1 MRTSPTGHAG
11 SDASGDT
18 WIDGTGNWSVAADWS
33 SGTPAP
39 NADVIIDNNPNKVAN
54 VTLDVSSTVN
64 SLTLTAGD
72 FFTQAQ
78 NQTLTM
84 SGSSIVNSGSYSI
97 DNAIL
102 GMSSSPVNLT
112 GAGTMTLNG
121 TTPGIEFG
129 TSFDNV
135 DNLIEGEGAIG
146 AGTIALVNS
155 GTIRASGGTL
165 TVQSNGSGLTNS
177 GIIEAGAGGTLV
189 DYSPTTS
196 QTTSGVIEALS
207 GGIVQLHATVVGGI
221 IKSAGSGAV
230 QVDAGTTATLDG
242 VTVGGHYDVLSAGTT
257 NLVHTI
263 NNKGTIALES
273 TSAGTLLTMQGKVIL
288 KGSGKVAMSDN
299 TGNVITN
306 GGSASLVNHNT
317 ILGSGGI
324 DVPFDNLATID
335 ADQATP
341 LIVSATSTQT
351 DVNGKL
357 MEATSGGTL
366 SLVGGTLDN
375 HSGTVSAQTASQILI
390 ADTISG
396 GTLTTAGS
404 GTFLGQAGTLDGKT
418 ATLTNNGTI
427 AIAQSFS
434 LNMQGT
440 IVNNGLIT
448 VTTTGPSTLL
458 LLSDSLT
465 LQGSGQ
471 VRLAGGTID
480 GASSQTLDS
489 HNTIEGF
496 GTITGPIVK
505 NEGAILANAPAA
517 QLTVLPSS
525 PGLTSSGSVSAAT
538 GSTLS
543 INGSFTETAGTV
555 TTDGTLTTNSGLTIQ
570 GGSLL
575 GKGTFTGDVTSSG
588 VVMPGDAV
596 GQTGILTQ
604 SGHYTQNAG
613 GELDVSIGGH
623 TVGGQYDKLAVS
635 SAAAL
640 GGTLRITL
648 INGFVPTIGDTFQIL
663 TAGSR
668 SNTFATVIG
677 NGINSS
683 EHFQEVYQTTGVQ
696 LKVVSG
702 P

>member
-1 MRTSPTGHAG
+1 
-11 SDASGDT
+11 
-18 WIDGTGNWSVAADWS
+18 
-33 SGTPAP
+33 
-39 NADVIIDNNPNKVAN
+39 
-54 VTLDVSSTVN
+54 
-64 SLTLTAGD
+64 
-72 FFTQAQ
+72 
-78 NQTLTM
+78 
-84 SGSSIVNSGSYSI
+84 
-97 DNAIL
+97 
-102 GMSSSPVNLT
+102 
-112 GAGTMTLNG
+112 
-121 TTPGIEFG
+121 
-129 TSFDNV
+129 
-135 DNLIEGEGAIG
+135 
-146 AGTIALVNS
+146 
-155 GTIRASGGTL
+155 
-165 TVQSNGSGLTNS
+165 
-177 GIIEAGAGGTLV
+177 
-189 DYSPTTS
+189 
-196 QTTSGVIEALS
+196 
-207 GGIVQLHATVVGGI
+207 
-221 IKSAGSGAV
+221 
-230 QVDAGTTATLDG
+230 
-242 VTVGGHYDVLSAGTT
+242 
-257 NLVHTI
+257 
-263 NNKGTIALES
+263 
-273 TSAGTLLTMQGKVIL
+273 
-288 KGSGKVAMSDN
+288 
-299 TGNVITN
+299 
-306 GGSASLVNHNT
+306 
-317 ILGSGGI
+317 
-324 DVPFDNLATID
+324 
-335 ADQATP
+335 
-341 LIVSATSTQT
+341 
-351 DVNGKL
+351 
-357 MEATSGGTL
+357 
-366 SLVGGTLDN
+366 
-375 HSGTVSAQTASQILI
+375 
-390 ADTISG
+390 
-396 GTLTTAGS
+396 
-404 GTFLGQAGTLDGKT
+404 
-418 ATLTNNGTI
+418 
-427 AIAQSFS
+427 
-434 LNMQGT
+434 MQGT

-525 PGLTSSGSVSAAT
+525 PGLTSNGSVSAAT